1 MILTRR
7 PGETIR
13 IGEDIWVQVIAVN
26 GTQVRVGIQA
36 PREIVVD
43 REEIALK
50 RAADANKRGA
60 A

>member
-1 MILTRR
+1 MLILTRR

-26 GTQVRVGIQA
+26 GSQVRVGVQA

-50 RAADANKRGA
+50 RAADAVRHE
-60 A
+60 